1 MSRKMVTRSSAQSSL
16 TQTPPKRDRS
26 NPREPMCNILQNIVD
41 SEDLMYFT
49 HLKDY
54 MKTQYFRSLSPTTQD
69 FFRTQNRIID
79 IAHSTLIDNFERLTL
94 DKRSIITQYKA
105 APEYPENYEEGFL
118 DYELL
123 LPFFNRGIDYL
134 PYTFKTHLIE
144 TSRRDG
150 ERVSVFKK
158 MFDVMKE
165 KTPLL
170 FETINSIEGLSPTTS
185 GYIFSGITYNIIS
198 SNIISN
204 WLMDS
209 PFEKELLFRSF
220 SFDVRVSL
228 KFAGPRNSND
238 DKEFGNLIE
247 TIQNIDPMSFS
258 TALNNAESN
267 RQNTLDIE
275 SRLGELKA
283 TDARRISDLEAQ
295 LVITRMKEMV
305 QVKVI
310 IYMEYENIQQ
320 PYISYDN
327 SWETEVLYNPATYI
341 PTGKKCI
348 CVNSNI
354 IYLFIEVVKIKNN
367 ELTDVKL
374 RDVIK
379 QSGISG
385 TLKRTKTAEG
395 MSKTTKRKKHSKNKR
410 RKLIK

>member
-1 MSRKMVTRSSAQSSL
+1 MATRGS
-16 TQTPPKRDRS
+16 TQLKRNKS
-26 NPREPMCNILQNIVD
+26 TPRESICNILQNIID

-54 MKTQYFRSLSPTTQD
+54 MKTHIFTTLSPETQD
-69 FFRTQNRIID
+69 FFQNQNRIID
-79 IAHSTLIDNFERLTL
+79 IAHSTLIDNFERLTP

-105 APEYPENYEEGFL
+105 APEYPENYEERFL

-144 TSRRDG
+144 TSRKHG

-170 FETINSIEGLSPTTS
+170 FETINSIEGLSPATS
-185 GYIFSGITYNIIS
+185 GYIFAGITYNIIS

-209 PFEKELLFRSF
+209 PIEKELLFRSF
-220 SFDVRVSL
+220 SFDVRVAL

-238 DKEFGNLIE
+238 DKEFDNLIG

-258 TALNNAESN
+258 MAVDNAERN

-283 TDARRISDLEAQ
+283 TDMRRISDLEAQ
-295 LVITRMKEMV
+295 LVIAGMKEMV

-354 IYLFIEVVKIKNN
+354 IYLFIEVVKIRND
-367 ELTDVKL
+367 ELSDVQL
-374 RDVIK
+374 THVIK

-385 TLKRTKTAEG
+385 TLKKTKTAEG
-395 MSKTTKRKKHSKNKR
+395 KRKTIRRKRHSKYKR
-410 RKLIK
+410 RNK